1 MSDPDPSTLW
11 GPAGQS
17 KQASLKHIIW
27 GPGNEEQMLK
37 TSTLWWGETAEIRS
51 CLPIITLNN

>member
-37 TSTLWWGETAEIRS
+37 TSTLWGGGR
-51 CLPIITLNN
+51 LLRYVHVFL